1 MSRRGIGGWHGC
13 MIRLKRFIRP
23 EYFFSVV
30 CHLGVLLL
38 GLLFFG
44 SNGARTVPPEP
55 MTVELVPPSEA
66 PPPPQTETPQE
77 ENPQNETPR
86 VNGTSLESKS
96 TGSEVSSKF
105 DKGSATNERPQP
117 KMTAMPEL
125 QQAQSESK
133 EQRVASLAAVQPRT
147 APPEDPQPE
156 TQPKA
161 DEPILPPPPATAEAE
176 PRPEDANKQPDI
188 GELFA
193 MPLAL
198 PGGRLGGGFDAPS
211 ATPAMLPHDDTAAFR
226 ARVTTCSH
234 LPPEIAADEKL
245 FVVLRVSLK
254 RDGTLASPP
263 EMVDATFSPKASVLM
278 RTAVSALEKC
288 QPYPE
293 LPTDKYDEWKTMHLV
308 VTPVALSGR

>member
-1 MSRRGIGGWHGC
+1 
-13 MIRLKRFIRP
+13 MIRVKRFIRP
-23 EYFFSVV
+23 ELVFSVF
-30 CHLGVLLL
+30 CHVGVLLL

-55 MTVELVPPSEA
+55 MMVEIVPPSEA
-66 PPPPQTETPQE
+66 PPPPQTETPPEQTA
-77 ENPQNETPR
+77 QNETPQ

-117 KMTAMPEL
+117 KMT
-125 QQAQSESK
+125 
-133 EQRVASLAAVQPRT
+133 SLAAAQPR
-147 APPEDPQPE
+147 AVPPEDPQPE

-176 PRPEDANKQPDI
+176 PRPEEANKQPDI
-188 GELFA
+188 GEMFA

-234 LPPEIAADEKL
+234 LPPDIAADEKL